1 LREALTL
8 AQQVS
13 LRRSLFTHAP
23 KMQFPLQIPLVEHF
37 GFELIKFEGGE
48 AEIHCALRPELLNSW
63 QVAHG
68 GLIMTLL
75 DVCMAH
81 AARSTGEKASQSS
94 PGLVTLE
101 MKTQF
106 MRPGEDYLV
115 GKAKLL
121 HRTATLAFTEGSVY
135 SRRTDGSLSVL
146 CAHATGTFKFLKALA
161 TSASGAQG
169 RDLKKIIP
177 NASD

>member
-1 LREALTL
+1 M
-8 AQQVS
+8 
-13 LRRSLFTHAP
+13 
-23 KMQFPLQIPLVEHF
+23 KFPLEIAFVEHL
-37 GFELIKFEGGE
+37 GFELIKFEGGQ
-48 AEIHCALRPELLNSW
+48 AHIACTVRPEMKNTW

-68 GLIMTLL
+68 GLVMTLL

-81 AARSTGEKASQSS
+81 AARSTEESGQQAA

-106 MRPGEDYLV
+106 MRPGEDRLLA
-115 GKAKLL
+115 KAKLL

-135 SRRTDGSLSVL
+135 SIRADGSESEI

-161 TSASGAQG
+161 TSSRSQDG
-169 RDLKKIIP
+169 RDLKTIVP

>member
-1 LREALTL
+1 M
-8 AQQVS
+8 
-13 LRRSLFTHAP
+13 
-23 KMQFPLQIPLVEHF
+23 KFPLEIAFVEHL
-37 GFELIKFEGGE
+37 GFELVKFEGGQ
-48 AEIHCALRPELLNSW
+48 AEIHCALKPELLNTW

-68 GLIMTLL
+68 GLVMTLL

-81 AARSTGEKASQSS
+81 AARSTEAHGTVVA

-115 GKAKLL
+115 AKAKLL
-121 HRTATLAFTEGSVY
+121 HRTATLAFTEGSVF
-135 SRRTDGSLSVL
+135 SRRANGDLSEI

-161 TSASGAQG
+161 TASGAAGG
-169 RDLKKIIP
+169 RDLKKIVP

>member
-1 LREALTL
+1 
-8 AQQVS
+8 
-13 LRRSLFTHAP
+13 
-23 KMQFPLQIPLVEHF
+23 MQFPLKIAFVEHL
-37 GFELIKFEGGE
+37 GFELVKFEGGE
-48 AEIHCALRPELLNSW
+48 AEIHCALKPELLNTW

-68 GLIMTLL
+68 GLVMTLL

-81 AARSTGEKASQSS
+81 AARSTEDRSMAIA

-115 GKAKLL
+115 AKAKLL
-121 HRTATLAFTEGSVY
+121 HRTATLAFTEGSVF
-135 SRRTDGSLSVL
+135 SRRANGGLSDL

-161 TSASGAQG
+161 TASSAQGG
-169 RDLKKIIP
+169 RDLKKIVP
-177 NASD
+177 SASD

>member
-1 LREALTL
+1 L
-8 AQQVS
+8 
-13 LRRSLFTHAP
+13 
-23 KMQFPLQIPLVEHF
+23 KFPLEIAFVEHL
-37 GFELIKFEGGE
+37 GFELIKFEGGQ
-48 AEIHCALRPELLNSW
+48 AHIACNVRPEMKNTW

-68 GLIMTLL
+68 GLVMTLL

-81 AARSTGEKASQSS
+81 AARSTEDHGKQAA

-106 MRPGEDYLV
+106 MRPGEDRLLA
-115 GKAKLL
+115 KAKLL

-135 SRRTDGSLSVL
+135 NIRADGSESEI

-161 TSASGAQG
+161 TSSRSKDG
-169 RDLKKIIP
+169 RDLKTVVP

>member
-1 LREALTL
+1 MAGGGWWRERDHGGL
-8 AQQVS
+8 
-13 LRRSLFTHAP
+13 
-23 KMQFPLQIPLVEHF
+23 MQFPLQIAFVEHL
-37 GFELIKFEGGE
+37 GFELVKFEGGE
-48 AEIHCALRPELLNSW
+48 AEIHCALKPELLNTW

-68 GLIMTLL
+68 GLVMTLL

-81 AARSTGEKASQSS
+81 AARSTEERGKVAA

-115 GKAKLL
+115 AKAKLL
-121 HRTATLAFTEGSVY
+121 HRTATLAFTEGSVF
-135 SRRTDGSLSVL
+135 SRRANGDLSDL

-161 TSASGAQG
+161 TASGAQGG
-169 RDLKKIIP
+169 RDLKKIVP

>member
-1 LREALTL
+1 
-8 AQQVS
+8 
-13 LRRSLFTHAP
+13 
-23 KMQFPLQIPLVEHF
+23 MMDFPLEIAFVKHL

-48 AEIHCALRPELLNSW
+48 AEIHCALKPELLNTW

-68 GLIMTLL
+68 GLVMTLL

-81 AARSTGEKASQSS
+81 AARSNEPNDKQAA

-115 GKAKLL
+115 AKAKIL
-121 HRTATLAFTEGSVY
+121 HRTATLAFTEGSVFN
-135 SRRTDGSLSVL
+135 RRADGALSDL
-146 CAHATGTFKFLKALA
+146 CAHATGTFKYLKALA
-161 TSASGAQG
+161 TSANSIDG
-169 RDLKKIIP
+169 RSLKTIVP
-177 NASD
+177 RASD

>member
-1 LREALTL
+1 L
-8 AQQVS
+8 
-13 LRRSLFTHAP
+13 
-23 KMQFPLQIPLVEHF
+23 KFPLEIPFVEHL
-37 GFELIKFEGGE
+37 GFELIKFAGGE
-48 AEIHCALRPELLNSW
+48 AHIACNVRPEMKNTW

-68 GLIMTLL
+68 GLVMTLL

-81 AARSTGEKASQSS
+81 AARSTEDRGKQAA

-106 MRPGEDYLV
+106 MRPGEDRLLA
-115 GKAKLL
+115 KAKLL

-135 SRRTDGSLSVL
+135 SIRADGSESEI

-161 TSASGAQG
+161 TSSRSKDG
-169 RDLKKIIP
+169 RDLKTIVP

>member
-1 LREALTL
+1 M
-8 AQQVS
+8 
-13 LRRSLFTHAP
+13 
-23 KMQFPLQIPLVEHF
+23 MQFPLEIAFVKHL

-48 AEIHCALRPELLNSW
+48 AEIHCALKPELLNTW

-68 GLIMTLL
+68 GLVMTLL

-81 AARSTGEKASQSS
+81 AARSNEPKDQPAA

-115 GKAKLL
+115 AKAKIL
-121 HRTATLAFTEGSVY
+121 HRTATLAFTEGSVFN
-135 SRRTDGSLSVL
+135 RRADGSLSDL
-146 CAHATGTFKFLKALA
+146 CAHATGTFKYLKALA
-161 TSASGAQG
+161 TSTNSKDG
-169 RDLKKIIP
+169 RSLKTIVPK
-177 NASD
+177 ASD

>member
-1 LREALTL
+1 
-8 AQQVS
+8 
-13 LRRSLFTHAP
+13 
-23 KMQFPLQIPLVEHF
+23 MQFPLKIAFVEHL
-37 GFELIKFEGGE
+37 GFELVKFEGGE
-48 AEIHCALRPELLNSW
+48 AEIHCALKPELLNTW

-68 GLIMTLL
+68 GLLMTLL

-81 AARSTGEKASQSS
+81 AARSTESQAKHSA

-115 GKAKLL
+115 AKAKLL

-135 SRRTDGSLSVL
+135 SRREDGTLSDL

-161 TSASGAQG
+161 TSSDAKGG
-169 RDLKKIIP
+169 RDLKKIVP
-177 NASD
+177 HASD

>member
-1 LREALTL
+1 L
-8 AQQVS
+8 
-13 LRRSLFTHAP
+13 
-23 KMQFPLQIPLVEHF
+23 KFPLEIPFVEHL
-37 GFELIKFEGGE
+37 GFELIKFEGGQ
-48 AEIHCALRPELLNSW
+48 AHIACNVRPEMKNTW

-68 GLIMTLL
+68 GLVMTLL

-81 AARSTGEKASQSS
+81 AARSTEDRSKQAA

-106 MRPGEDYLV
+106 MRPGEDRLLA
-115 GKAKLL
+115 KAKLL

-135 SRRTDGSLSVL
+135 SIRADGSESEI

-161 TSASGAQG
+161 TSSRSKDG
-169 RDLKKIIP
+169 RDLKTIVP

>member
-1 LREALTL
+1 L
-8 AQQVS
+8 
-13 LRRSLFTHAP
+13 
-23 KMQFPLQIPLVEHF
+23 KFPLEIPFVEHL
-37 GFELIKFEGGE
+37 GFELIKFEGGQ
-48 AEIHCALRPELLNSW
+48 AHIACNVRPEMKNTW

-68 GLIMTLL
+68 GLVMTLL

-81 AARSTGEKASQSS
+81 AARSTEDRSKQAA

-106 MRPGEDYLV
+106 MRPGEDRLLA
-115 GKAKLL
+115 KAKLL

-135 SRRTDGSLSVL
+135 SIRADGSESEI

-161 TSASGAQG
+161 TSSSSKDG
-169 RDLKKIIP
+169 RDLKTIVP

>member
-1 LREALTL
+1 M
-8 AQQVS
+8 
-13 LRRSLFTHAP
+13 
-23 KMQFPLQIPLVEHF
+23 MQFPLEIAFVKHL

-48 AEIHCALRPELLNSW
+48 AEIHCAVQPHMLNTW
-63 QVAHG
+63 QIAHG
-68 GLIMTLL
+68 GLVMTLL

-81 AARSTGEKASQSS
+81 AARSSEPRDQPAA

-115 GKAKLL
+115 AKAKIL

-135 SRRTDGSLSVL
+135 SRRADGSLSEL
-146 CAHATGTFKFLKALA
+146 CAHATGTFKYLKAIA
-161 TSASGAQG
+161 TSSQAEGG
-169 RDLKKIIP
+169 RDVKKIIP
-177 NASD
+177 KASD